1 MKILVLAALLLS
13 TSLIAADRSNSHS
26 TSSRRAPANPSDEL
40 IAPEIQQ
47 AANKIAVRITTE
59 HHGGSGVIIAQ
70 KGSNYLILTNA
81 RIISGA
87 TKIEIQ
93 APDGKKYLATPIDGK
108 FDNKYDLALLQFT
121 SETKYELAKLD
132 ELASSPIEPQQRIY
146 SAGFPFGTQDLRI
159 TRGEISQ
166 LTDIPFDDGSQIGYV
181 TTKGEKGLQQGMNG
195 GPILDDRQNL
205 VGINTT
211 AITPISRNYLDR
223 DGYKVSPK
231 LNAIYSRANW
241 GIPIYNFLANV
252 NTDLLYEYNL
262 PQVERQ
268 VRLTGNLAKLN
279 HQARQM
285 TVRIENSGGTGS
297 GVIIARKGNSYY
309 VLTAKHV
316 VEDEELNPPRNFTN
330 HQIITA
336 DRTRQKVTSIVVTQ
350 GVDLAIVKFDSKNNY
365 PIARLG
371 KYSQNN
377 DDLAFVGGFPDR
389 EDEINSPIW
398 QWQLNPGYIV
408 SPEVSKIFTQNNSS
422 FNNGYDMYYGSIT
435 HKGMSGGG
443 VFDLEGNLIGIH
455 GRAEST
461 KQEMKLGGSLGISI
475 NSLMGVLAELKISP
489 KLLNKITKVNPS
501 VLNQLDSLSLRDATR
516 TETLRKRNLAIEAM
530 RKNIL
535 IPEAGS
541 DGKRWLV
548 YGNQL
553 TRILDFESANRA
565 FDRAIAKGEVL
576 DGNYGKTLSLL
587 MLRKYDQA
595 QDSVAKAIS
604 LVSDRERENYYF
616 LWKYQSVIFVEL
628 YKYEEAIRSIDLA
641 IELAPNDP
649 LLPIQ
654 KAQILSDSGKYSEAI
669 ALSDKIIEDNKAAY
683 AYYSRGLI
691 KFGSGDA
698 KGAVV
703 DLIQATKINPNFVES
718 YAALGI
724 AKATLKDYRG
734 ALADADRAIKINPR
748 NAFAHIVR
756 CTANSKLGHFQD
768 ALTDS
773 DRAIKFIQINDLDR
787 VVIRTNVMFFALFQI
802 QHCRNL
808 AQSGLGDK

>member
-1 MKILVLAALLLS
+1 MKILILAALLLA
-13 TSLIAADRSNSHS
+13 TSLLIADRSNSHP
-26 TSSRRAPANPSDEL
+26 TASRRAPANPIDEL
-40 IAPEIQQ
+40 AIP
-47 AANKIAVRITTE
+47 
-59 HHGGSGVIIAQ
+59 
-70 KGSNYLILTNA
+70 
-81 RIISGA
+81 IS
-87 TKIEIQ
+87 
-93 APDGKKYLATPIDGK
+93 GK

-121 SETKYELAKLD
+121 SETKDKIAKL
-132 ELASSPIEPQQRIY
+132 
-146 SAGFPFGTQDLRI
+146 
-159 TRGEISQ
+159 
-166 LTDIPFDDGSQIGYV
+166 
-181 TTKGEKGLQQGMNG
+181 
-195 GPILDDRQNL
+195 
-205 VGINTT
+205 
-211 AITPISRNYLDR
+211 
-223 DGYKVSPK
+223 
-231 LNAIYSRANW
+231 
-241 GIPIYNFLANV
+241 
-252 NTDLLYEYNL
+252 
-262 PQVERQ
+262 ERQ
-268 VRLTGNLAKLN
+268 VGLTGNLAKLN

-285 TVRIENSGGTGS
+285 TVRIENSGGSGS

-316 VEDEELNPPRNFTN
+316 VEDEELNPPQNFTDN
-330 HQIITA
+330 QIITA
-336 DRTRQKVTSIVVTQ
+336 DRTRQKVTSIVVAKN
-350 GVDLAIVKFDSKNNY
+350 VDLAIVKFNSKNNY

-389 EDEINSPIW
+389 EDEINNPIW

-443 VFDLEGNLIGIH
+443 VFDLEGNVIGIH

-461 KQEMKLGGSLGISI
+461 NQEMKLGGSLGISI

-489 KLLNKITKVNPS
+489 KLLNKTTKVNPS
-501 VLNQLDSLSLRDATR
+501 ILNQLD
-516 TETLRKRNLAIEAM
+516 RNLAIEAM

-553 TRILDFESANRA
+553 TRILDFESANGA
-565 FDRAIAKGEVL
+565 FDRAIAKGEEL

-587 MLRKYDQA
+587 MLRRYDQA

-604 LVSDRERENYYF
+604 LVGDRERENYYF

-628 YKYEEAIRSIDLA
+628 YKYDEAIRSIDLA

-669 ALSDKIIEDNKAAY
+669 ALSDKIIEYNKAAY

-691 KFGSGDA
+691 EFGSGDA

-703 DLIQATKINPNFVES
+703 DLIQATKINPNFVEG
-718 YAALGI
+718 YAVLGI
-724 AKATLKDYRG
+724 VKASLKDYRG
-734 ALADADRAIKINPR
+734 ALVEADRAIKINPR

-756 CTANSKLGHFQD
+756 CTANSNLGHFQD
-768 ALTDS
+768 AILDS

-787 VVIRTNVMFFALFQI
+787 VVVRTNVMFFALFQI

-808 AQSGLGDK
+808 AQSGLEKK

>member
-1 MKILVLAALLLS
+1 MKILVLAALLLV
-13 TSLIAADRSNSHS
+13 TSLLAVDRSNSYA
-26 TSSRRAPANPSDEL
+26 TASRRAPANASDEL

-47 AANKIAVRITTE
+47 TAKNIAVRITTE

-81 RIISGA
+81 RIIRGA
-87 TKIEIQ
+87 NKIEIQ
-93 APDGKKYLATPIDGK
+93 APDGQKYLATPIDGK

-132 ELASSPIEPQQRIY
+132 DLAGSPIESKQRIY
-146 SAGFPFGTQDLRI
+146 SAGFPLGSQDLRI

-166 LTDIPFDDGSQIGYV
+166 LTDIPFNDGTQIGYI

-205 VGINTT
+205 LGINNTGI
-211 AITPISRNYLDR
+211 APISRNYIDR
-223 DGYKVSPK
+223 DGYKFSPK
-231 LNAIYSRANW
+231 LNAMYSRANW

-316 VEDEELNPPRNFTN
+316 VEDEELNPPQNFTDR
-330 HQIITA
+330 QIITA
-336 DRTRQKVTSIVVTQ
+336 DRTRQKVISIVVAKS
-350 GVDLAIVKFDSKNNY
+350 VDLAIVKFNSKNNY

-443 VFDLEGNLIGIH
+443 VFDLEGNVIGIH

-475 NSLMGVLAELKISP
+475 NSLMGVLAELKIDP
-489 KLLNKITKVNPS
+489 KLLNKIVKVNPS
-501 VLNQLDSLSLRDATR
+501 VLNQTD
-516 TETLRKRNLAIEAM
+516 RNIAIEAM

-616 LWKYQSVIFVEL
+616 LWKYQSVILVEL

-649 LLPIQ
+649 LLLIQ
-654 KAQILSDSGKYSEAI
+654 KAQILSDSGKYAEAI
-669 ALSDKIIEDNKAAY
+669 SLSDKIIEDNKAAY
-683 AYYSRGLI
+683 TYYSRGLI
-691 KFGSGDA
+691 KFGSGDT
-698 KGAVV
+698 KGAVG

-748 NAFAHIVR
+748 NAFAHIIR

-768 ALTDS
+768 AMSDS
-773 DRAIKFIQINDLDR
+773 DLAIKFIQINDLDR

-808 AQSGLGDK
+808 AQSGLEKK